1 MAARAAR
8 QEHARPG
15 RAPLGRPAR
24 RLAGAL
30 ETCLRLWLWALGIG
44 FALALVGIAPTAIG
58 VAALTGPVW
67 LVIAALVFWGRMLDE
82 TMQPRSDL
90 EEGPR

>member
-1 MAARAAR
+1 MTTERAAPATPALRFARAMER
-8 QEHARPG
+8 
-15 RAPLGRPAR
+15 
-24 RLAGAL
+24 
-30 ETCLRLWLWALGIG
+30 CLRLWLWALGIG

-82 TMQPRSDL
+82 TMHPRTDPG
-90 EEGPR
+90 EGPR